1 MESGFTSWER
11 AGVRGV
17 ARRGANR
24 QNQTLSPAILV
35 RAGTST
41 GAIPP
46 TSSIEAPR
54 GLADVARLRVQ
65 SRRRDTSCSGPSVSS
80 HSRLSQPPHPTQYGL
95 GSGGS
100 G

>member
-65 SRRRDTSCSGPSVSS
+65 SRRRDTSCSGPSVPDLQFQVT
-80 HSRLSQPPHPTQYGL
+80 HVGHNLRTPLNTA
-95 GSGGS
+95 
-100 G
+100 